1 MVMANWLREIKR
13 KFDVCIVYLDP
24 KADPKERGYFD
35 GCIDHYHG
43 ARLNRMSSTEGLEF
57 IKSGLK
63 LYDDVCDQAEHAY
76 TLLVLDEGTAI
87 GKLFASERDNYL
99 DRKLTEYVSCG
110 DSGGCNVWFVSQS
123 PFMDDLGL
131 KSGAATQL
139 LKLVIARDRDLESLK
154 SWGNSVLMRGINVGE
169 AKSAIA
175 SSPVGR
181 AIFWGGE
188 GAGWYAMPE
197 LINYS
202 GFDRDNRMSIQSTAA
217 HNVAVSAPP
226 PPSPPLDSL
235 ILDYFAAANPDRA
248 KSIKNLRDSSRLRD
262 RASDIELMDSLDR
275 LTSTGHLVRMT
286 DGWVLPDWIDRN

>member
-1 MVMANWLREIKR
+1 
-13 KFDVCIVYLDP
+13 
-24 KADPKERGYFD
+24 
-35 GCIDHYHG
+35 
-43 ARLNRMSSTEGLEF
+43 
-57 IKSGLK
+57 
-63 LYDDVCDQAEHAY
+63 
-76 TLLVLDEGTAI
+76 
-87 GKLFASERDNYL
+87 
-99 DRKLTEYVSCG
+99 
-110 DSGGCNVWFVSQS
+110 
-123 PFMDDLGL
+123 MDDLGL

-202 GFDRDNRMSIQSTAA
+202 GFDRDSKTSIQPTAA
-217 HNVAVSAPP
+217 HSVEVPATAAAFTAAES
-226 PPSPPLDSL
+226 LDL
-235 ILDYFAAANPDRA
+235 PVLDYFAAADPGRP
-248 KSIKNLRDSSRLRD
+248 KTIKHLRDSSRLRD
-262 RASDIELMDSLDR
+262 RASSKELEDALNR
-275 LTSTGHLVRMT
+275 LTSSGHLIRMS